1 MQEKIKRVD
10 KQENRNDLQFIIQKI
25 KVYKDYIKILL
36 KSDND
41 TLLRSDGWEDG
52 PAMAPAN
59 ISLKVPEKH

>member
-25 KVYKDYIKILL
+25 KVYKDYIEILL

-41 TLLRSDGWEDG
+41 TLLRSDGWRTVR
-52 PAMAPAN
+52 PWPPP
-59 ISLKVPEKH
+59 IFP